1 MNNSPQPDQQ
11 PRRPG
16 PLTGTAGFTLIEL
29 LVVIAIIALLAALL
43 LPALSTAK
51 QHAQTAMCG
60 NNLRQIGVAVAMY
73 ADDNRGIVVP
83 TQTFAGWNANINRDW
98 ASLLLP
104 YLGANNAYQEALSHS
119 NSAYESTTM
128 VGVYWCPSDITSL
141 NPFHAKKGIMSY
153 KMNYATSI
161 CSGAGCPT
169 FSGSGSW
176 GAPLLLGQF
185 KNTQGNY
192 NVGLVTDGANVGLNQ
207 NYAGDNWGQE
217 ASYLGVTGGG
227 AFALP
232 CTGLT
237 PTLDTSQ
244 ACLTSGF
251 GSYQIGSRHPN
262 GRNVLYTDISVRFVT
277 IPENL
282 QVQFTVSDPARP

>member
-1 MNNSPQPDQQ
+1 MNNSTQPDHQ

-16 PLTGTAGFTLIEL
+16 QRTGGSGFTLIEL
-29 LVVIAIIALLAALL
+29 LVVIAIIAVLAALL
-43 LPALSTAK
+43 LPALSGAR
-51 QHAQTAMCG
+51 QRAYVAMCG

-98 ASLLLP
+98 ASLILP
-104 YLGANNAYQEALSHS
+104 YLGANSAYQEALSHS
-119 NSAYESTTM
+119 NTAYESTTT
-128 VGVYWCPSDITSL
+128 VGVYWCPSDVTSV
-141 NPFHAKKGIMSY
+141 NPNHAKKGIISY
-153 KMNYATSI
+153 KMNYSTAI

-192 NVGLVTDGANVGLNQ
+192 NVGLVTDGANVGLTQ
-207 NYAGDNWGQE
+207 NYGGDNWGQM

-227 AFALP
+227 PLSAP
-232 CTGLT
+232 CNGLYA
-237 PTLDTSQ
+237 TLDTSQ
-244 ACLTSGF
+244 ACLTSGQ

-262 GRNVLYTDISVRFVT
+262 GRNVLYTDLSVRFVI

-282 QVQFTVSDPARP
+282 QVQFTVSDSARP